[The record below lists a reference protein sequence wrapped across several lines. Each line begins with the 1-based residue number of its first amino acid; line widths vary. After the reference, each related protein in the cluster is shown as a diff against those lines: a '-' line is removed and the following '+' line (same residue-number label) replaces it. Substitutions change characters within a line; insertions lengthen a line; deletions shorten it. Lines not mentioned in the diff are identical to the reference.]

1 MGVYLSPGVY
11 VRERDISNIIPNLS
25 TTVAAIVGYSSKG
38 SVDDIKLITTP
49 QDFITEYGTPQ
60 LGQYFHY
67 SALAFLE
74 KGNRLYCQR
83 VVNGALYGGAWI
95 IEDGGSGANTALIM
109 GMASPVFQTVSG
121 QDILFYIF
129 AKDPGIWNNSLS
141 IKLDNIDA
149 TDHTFDIV
157 VYTKDS
163 DGNYT
168 EMERWT
174 VSRQTKVDG
183 FGKQM
188 YMETKINGYSIYI
201 VVKDNVALA
210 DTVMPATQ
218 TSYLDLGGGADG
230 SAVTDSQVIAG
241 WNKFAN
247 PDDIDIRVLINSGYA
262 STAVQTKMKTVAEGR
277 ADCIAILDMPYS
289 ALTSVTAM
297 VNWRDSTQDFNSS
310 YCALYAP
317 WLKIYDQ
324 WNDKQVE
331 VPPSG
336 YVASQI
342 AYNDYV
348 ADPWFAPA
356 GFNRGLLNILS
367 VTNVF
372 TKGERD
378 TLYQAQINPI
388 QLFRGEGIAIW
399 GNKTEQV
406 KASALSSVN
415 VRRLLITLEKSMS
428 VALRNFVFEP
438 NNELTRLR
446 VTATLE
452 QYMDLLSS
460 RGAFQVEL
468 GDKGYRVVC
477 DSTNNTPATIDLL
490 ELHVDV
496 YIKPI
501 RAAEY
506 IQLQAIIT
514 TTGAS
519 FEELIARNVL
529 L

>member
-1 MGVYLSPGVY
+1 MSIYLSAGVY

-25 TTVAAIVGYSSKG
+25 TTVAAIVGYSNKG

-49 QDFITEYGTPQ
+49 QDFITEFGTPE

-74 KGNRLYCQR
+74 KGNRIYCQR
-83 VVNGALYGGAWI
+83 VVNGALYGGAWF
-95 IEDGGSGANTALIM
+95 IEDAGSGANTALTI
-109 GMASPVFQTVSG
+109 GMSSPVYQVVSG
-121 QDILFYIF
+121 QDILFYVF
-129 AKDPGIWNNSLS
+129 AKDPGVWNNSIS

-149 TDHTFDIV
+149 VEYTFDIV
-157 VYTKDS
+157 VYEKDS

-183 FGKQM
+183 FGRQL
-188 YMETKINGYSIYI
+188 YMETKINGYSAYI
-201 VVKDNVALA
+201 VAKDNISVA
-210 DTVMPATQ
+210 DTVLPSVQ
-218 TSYLDLGGGADG
+218 TSYLDLAGGANG
-230 SAVTDSQVIAG
+230 SAVTDSQIIAG
-241 WNKFAN
+241 WDKFSN
-247 PDDIDIRVLINSGYA
+247 PDNIDIRVMINAGYT
-262 STAVQTKMKTVAEGR
+262 SVAVQTKMKTVVESR
-277 ADCIAILDMPYS
+277 VDCIAILDLPYS
-289 ALTSVTAM
+289 VLTSVSAM
-297 VNWRDSTQDFNSS
+297 VAWRQSTQMFNSS

-348 ADPWFAPA
+348 SDPWYAPA

-367 VTNVF
+367 VTNIF

-399 GNKTEQV
+399 GNKTEQT

-415 VRRLLITLEKSMS
+415 VRRMLITLEKAIA
-428 VALRNFVFEP
+428 VALRSFAFEP
-438 NNELTRLR
+438 NNEITRLR
-446 VTATLE
+446 VTSVLE
-452 QYMDLLSS
+452 QYLDLLSS
-460 RGAFQVEL
+460 RGAFQTEL

-477 DSTNNTPATIDLL
+477 DSTNNTPASIDAL

-496 YIKPI
+496 YLKPV
-501 RAAEY
+501 RSAEY

-519 FEELIARNVL
+519 FEELISRNVL

>member
-1 MGVYLSPGVY
+1 MGIYLSPGIY
-11 VRERDISNIIPNLS
+11 VRERDLSNVIPNLS
-25 TTVAAIVGYSSKG
+25 TTVAALVGYSSQG
-38 SVDDIKLITTP
+38 NVDEIVLITNS
-49 QDFITEYGTPQ
+49 QQFIQEFGEPEV
-60 LGQYFHY
+60 GQYFHY

-95 IEDGGSGANTALIM
+95 VKDGGSGANTALTI
-109 GMASPVFQTVSG
+109 GMSTPAYSAVSG
-121 QDILFYIF
+121 EDILFYIF
-129 AKDPGIWNNSLS
+129 GKDPGTWNNSIS
-141 IKLDNIDA
+141 VKVENTIAADY
-149 TDHTFDIV
+149 TFDIV
-157 VYTKDS
+157 VYWIDS
-163 DGNYT
+163 DGNST

-183 FGKQM
+183 FGRQQ
-188 YMETKINGYSIYI
+188 YLETKINGYSQYI
-201 VVKDNVALA
+201 VVKDNILEA
-210 DTVMPATQ
+210 DTVLPTEQ
-218 TSYLDLGGGADG
+218 TTALILGGGSVG
-230 SAVTDSQVIAG
+230 SAVTDGQVIAG
-241 WNKFAN
+241 WDLFSN
-247 PDDIDIRVLINSGYA
+247 PDNIDVRILINGGYT
-262 STAVQTKMKTVAEGR
+262 STAVQTKMLTVAEGR
-277 ADCIAILDMPYS
+277 LDCIAILDVPY
-289 ALTSVTAM
+289 AQLTSVSSIVT
-297 VNWRDSTQDFNSS
+297 WRQTTQNFNSS

-317 WLKIYDQ
+317 WLKIYDR
-324 WNDKQVE
+324 WNDKEVE

-336 YVASQI
+336 YVGSSI

-348 ADPWFAPA
+348 SDPWFAPA

-372 TKGERD
+372 TTGERD
-378 TLYQAQINPI
+378 TLYAAQINPI

-428 VALRNFVFEP
+428 IALRSYAFEP
-438 NNELTRLR
+438 NNEITRLR
-446 VTATLE
+446 VTAQLE

-460 RGAFQVEL
+460 RGAFQTEL
-468 GDKGYRVVC
+468 GDRGYRVVC
-477 DSTNNTPATIDLL
+477 DSTNNTPTTIDLL

-496 YIKPI
+496 YIKPS
-501 RAAEY
+501 RAAEF

-519 FEELIARNVL
+519 FEELISRNVL